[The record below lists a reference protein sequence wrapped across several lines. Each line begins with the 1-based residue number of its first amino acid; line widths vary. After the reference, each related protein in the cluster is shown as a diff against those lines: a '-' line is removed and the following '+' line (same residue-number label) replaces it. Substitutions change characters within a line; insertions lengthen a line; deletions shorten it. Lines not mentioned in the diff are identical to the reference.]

1 MRGKFV
7 RMIAVDKVA
16 QARTFPSRYY
26 RNRLARDRHTNG
38 IPPVFRIFLNRQEPS
53 PKGAALQSGG
63 SVNCITAEFPRIR

>member
-26 RNRLARDRHTNG
+26 RNRLARDRYGNG
-38 IPPVFRIFLNRQEPS
+38 IPPVFFVFSSIN
-53 PKGAALQSGG
+53 KGRAQRGQRFNPADL
-63 SVNCITAEFPRIR
+63 